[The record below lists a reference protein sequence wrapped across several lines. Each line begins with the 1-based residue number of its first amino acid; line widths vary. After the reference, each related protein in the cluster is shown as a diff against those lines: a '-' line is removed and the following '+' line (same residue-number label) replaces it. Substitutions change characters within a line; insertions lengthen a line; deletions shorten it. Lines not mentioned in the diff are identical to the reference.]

1 MRRLMGWVAPRAAR
15 GGKRLAE
22 TGDEVHVAVTS
33 MIVQMSTQLVLHV
46 VMMQNEFM

>member
-1 MRRLMGWVAPRAAR
+1 MGWVAPRAAR

-33 MIVQMSTQLVLHV
+33 VIVQMSTQFVSHV
-46 VMMQNEFM
+46 AMMQEEYM